1 MYFIVLRKGI
11 FSCANPHKRIRKTF
25 DEYNTTTILIA
36 SDIDLERMG
45 KARTQFSATIVPP
58 DHCPAAEADVYAP
71 CALEGSL
78 SERAIGHL
86 LVSIVAGGANNQLAA
101 AEDRRR
107 LADRGVLYAP
117 D

>member
-1 MYFIVLRKGI
+1 MCYTPQSPYQCSIPICLR
-11 FSCANPHKRIRKTF
+11 
-25 DEYNTTTILIA
+25 
-36 SDIDLERMG
+36 
-45 KARTQFSATIVPP
+45 

-71 CALEGSL
+71 CALEGTL

-86 LVSIVAGGANNQLAA
+86 LVSIVAGAANNQLAA